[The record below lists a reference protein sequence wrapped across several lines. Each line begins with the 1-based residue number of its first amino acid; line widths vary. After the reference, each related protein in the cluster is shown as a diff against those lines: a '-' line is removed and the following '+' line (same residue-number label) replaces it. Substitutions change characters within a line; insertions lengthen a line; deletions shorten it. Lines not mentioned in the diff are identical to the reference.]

1 MLGVKKKEDIFF
13 DLFIEAVE
21 NISLA
26 GAAFEDLVKN
36 YTDVDDK
43 VTHLKELEIAGDNVA
58 HRLLKELN
66 ESFITPFDREDIIAI
81 TKGLDSIVDVLEK
94 IASRFLVF
102 NVQEIRS
109 EVVIMT
115 NLILSA
121 ITELDKLVHGLK
133 TLKKS
138 ENTVR
143 RAIIEINR
151 LENEGDTF
159 YREIL
164 QELFLVEKDAI
175 TLIKWQQLYELFED
189 GLDSCE
195 DVANTIEGVVIKD
208 A

>member
-1 MLGVKKKEDIFF
+1 
-13 DLFIEAVE
+13 
-21 NISLA
+21 
-26 GAAFEDLVKN
+26 
-36 YTDVDDK
+36 
-43 VTHLKELEIAGDNVA
+43 
-58 HRLLKELN
+58 
-66 ESFITPFDREDIIAI
+66 
-81 TKGLDSIVDVLEK
+81 
-94 IASRFLVF
+94 
-102 NVQEIRS
+102 
-109 EVVIMT
+109 MT

-189 GLDSCE
+189 GLDACE

>member
-13 DLFIEAVE
+13 DLFIEAME
-21 NISLA
+21 NISVS
-26 GAAFEDLVKN
+26 GKAFEDLVKN
-36 YTDVDDK
+36 YVDVDDK

-58 HRLLKELN
+58 HRILRELN
-66 ESFITPFDREDIIAI
+66 ESFITPFEREDIIAI
-81 TKGLDSIVDVLEK
+81 TKGLDSIVDTLEK
-94 IASRFLVF
+94 IASRFLIF
-102 NVQEIRS
+102 NVQEIRQ
-109 EVVIMT
+109 EVIIMT

-121 ITELDKLVHGLK
+121 IIELDKLVHGLK

-159 YREIL
+159 YREVL
-164 QELFLVEKDAI
+164 QELFLTEKNAI
-175 TLIKWQQLYELFED
+175 DLIKWQQLYELFED
-189 GLDSCE
+189 GLDACE

>member
-13 DLFIEAVE
+13 DLFIEAME
-21 NISLA
+21 NISVS
-26 GAAFEDLVKN
+26 GKAFEDLVKN
-36 YTDVDDK
+36 YVDVDNK

-58 HRLLKELN
+58 HRILRELN
-66 ESFITPFDREDIIAI
+66 ESFITPFEREDIIAI
-81 TKGLDSIVDVLEK
+81 TKGLDSIVDTLEK
-94 IASRFLVF
+94 IASRFLIF
-102 NVQEIRS
+102 NVQEIRQ
-109 EVVIMT
+109 EVIIMT

-121 ITELDKLVHGLK
+121 IIELDKLVHGLK

-159 YREIL
+159 YREVL
-164 QELFLVEKDAI
+164 QELFLTEKNAI
-175 TLIKWQQLYELFED
+175 DLIKWQQLYELFED
-189 GLDSCE
+189 GLDACE

>member
-1 MLGVKKKEDIFF
+1 MIGVKKKEEIFF

-26 GAAFEDLVKN
+26 GEAFEDLVKN
-36 YTDVDDK
+36 YTNVDDK
-43 VTHLKELEIAGDNVA
+43 VTHLKELEIAGDNVS
-58 HRLLKELN
+58 HRLLRELN

-102 NVQEIRS
+102 NIQEIRS
-109 EVVIMT
+109 EVIVMT

-121 ITELDKLVHGLK
+121 IKELDKLVHGLK

-138 ENTVR
+138 EKTVR

-164 QELFLVEKDAI
+164 QELFLVETDAI
-175 TLIKWQQLYELFED
+175 ALIKWQQLYELLED
-189 GLDSCE
+189 GLDACE
-195 DVANTIEGVVIKD
+195 DVANIIEGVVIKD